1 MRLLTTAEADA
12 YLQTIGMHVGSWN
25 QIADP
30 PHESTGRTYLPYS
43 APTNSRELYVFAH
56 HAAGWLPAGKWKIFQ
71 IDNSSAFCRN
81 ELQFI
86 DTLLGTNKG
95 LSGESDAWS
104 RSILFEG
111 AANANLDV
119 STELTIARLIYL
131 FLLFEQHAYVVSSAS
146 LNGQRLGVQD
156 GVVYFESD
164 VFYRPIADQ
173 LMRVFESAPLR
184 LPSWMDRFLD
194 VA

>member
-1 MRLLTTAEADA
+1 MRLLTTAEADE
-12 YLQTIGMHVGSWN
+12 YLQTIGMHIGSWN
-25 QIADP
+25 QIADLP
-30 PHESTGRTYLPYS
+30 RVGTARTYLPYS

-71 IDNSSAFCRN
+71 IDNSSAFCRD

-86 DTLLGTNKG
+86 DTLLGANKG

-104 RSILFEG
+104 QSILFEG
-111 AANANLDV
+111 AENANLDV
-119 STELTIARLIYL
+119 SAELTIARLIYL

-156 GVVYFESD
+156 GVVDFESD
-164 VFYRPIADQ
+164 VFYRPVADQ
-173 LMRVFESAPLR
+173 LMRVFESEPLR

-194 VA
+194 VT

>member
-1 MRLLTTAEADA
+1 MRLLTTAEADE
-12 YLQTIGMHVGSWN
+12 YLQKIGMHIGSWN
-25 QIADP
+25 QIADIP
-30 PHESTGRTYLPYS
+30 RESTVRAYLPYS

-71 IDNSSAFCRN
+71 IDNSSAFRGD
-81 ELQFI
+81 ELRFI
-86 DTLLGTNKG
+86 DTLLGSNTDLDREIDVG
-95 LSGESDAWS
+95 S
-104 RSILFEG
+104 RSLLFDG

-156 GVVYFESD
+156 GVIYFESD

-173 LMRVFESAPLR
+173 LIRVFESEPLR

-194 VA
+194 IA

>member
-1 MRLLTTAEADA
+1 MTLLTTAEADA

-25 QIADP
+25 QIADLP
-30 PHESTGRTYLPYS
+30 RVGTVHTYLPYS

-71 IDNSSAFCRN
+71 IDNSSAFCRD
-81 ELQFI
+81 ERQFI

-95 LSGESDAWS
+95 PSGESDAWPQ
-104 RSILFEG
+104 SILFEG
-111 AANANLDV
+111 TANANLDI
-119 STELTIARLIYL
+119 SAELTIARLIYL